1 MYKVIHRPFKPL
13 LTIFKVMKTNVKTSQ
28 LKTIFHYLQEYTA
41 TASMVSKACNIPQKN
56 ICRYKKDLE
65 KKGLLKEV
73 IKSKCRLTGFPAWY
87 LSTNIVHIVPSV
99 LESIRNAK
107 KEENE

>member
-1 MYKVIHRPFKPL
+1 
-13 LTIFKVMKTNVKTSQ
+13 MKTNVKTSQ
-28 LKTIFHYLQEYTA
+28 LKTIFNFLQDNTA

-73 IKSKCRLTGFPAWY
+73 AKRKCRLTGFPAWY
-87 LSTNIVHIVPSV
+87 LTTNIVHIVPSV
-99 LESIRNAK
+99 LKEIRNAK
-107 KEENE
+107 EEENE

>member
-13 LTIFKVMKTNVKTSQ
+13 LTIFKDMKTNVKTTQ
-28 LKTIFHYLQEYTA
+28 LKTIFHFLQENTA
-41 TASMVSKACNIPQKN
+41 TASMISKATGIPQKN
-56 ICRYKKDLE
+56 ITRYKADLE

-73 IKSKCRLTGFPAWY
+73 AKRKCRLTGFPAWY
-87 LSTNIVHIVPSV
+87 LSTNIIHITPSV

-107 KEENE
+107 KENND

>member
-1 MYKVIHRPFKPL
+1 MYNEIHHSLKPL
-13 LTIFKVMKTNVKTSQ
+13 LTIFKDMNSKTKKTQ
-28 LKTIFHYLQEYTA
+28 LQTILYYLQEYTA
-41 TASMVSKACNIPQKN
+41 TSSMISKATGIPQKN

-73 IKSKCRLTGFPAWY
+73 AKRKCRLTGFPAWY
-87 LSTNIVHIVPSV
+87 LTTNIVHIVPSK

-107 KEENE
+107 KEEND

>member
-1 MYKVIHRPFKPL
+1 MDYNGSQIPL
-13 LTIFKVMKTNVKTSQ
+13 LTIFKDMNSKTNKKQIT
-28 LKTIFHYLQEYTA
+28 TIFHYLQDHTA
-41 TASMVSKACNIPQKN
+41 TASMVSKETGIPQKN

-73 IKSKCRLTGFPAWY
+73 AKRKCRLTGFPAWY
-87 LSTNIVHIVPSV
+87 LTTNIVHIVPSK

-107 KEENE
+107 QEKND